1 MLPHSPSSSLI
12 MGPCLNS
19 WPYSV
24 SRYTGCF
31 LLLGSFVRRETWYHS
46 RLRDDID
53 LGLEEDVLEDVMES
67 KRKARGRRPFLCGG
81 EKVNDTSA

>member
-1 MLPHSPSSSLI
+1 M
-12 MGPCLNS
+12 
-19 WPYSV
+19 
-24 SRYTGCF
+24 
-31 LLLGSFVRRETWYHS
+31 RRETWYHS

-67 KRKARGRRPFLCGG
+67 KRKAKGRRPFLCGG